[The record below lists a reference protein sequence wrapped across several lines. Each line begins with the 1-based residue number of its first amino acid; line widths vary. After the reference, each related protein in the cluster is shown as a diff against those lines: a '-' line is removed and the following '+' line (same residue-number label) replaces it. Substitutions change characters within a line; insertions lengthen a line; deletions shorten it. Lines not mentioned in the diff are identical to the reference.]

1 MKTIIKEN
9 STAAEL
15 KNIFLDK
22 SRDNQDRYEAIH
34 RYSEVTDPAAFDILK
49 NLAEDRDEGEFL
61 KEDAVR
67 AMGYLKSNK
76 REIDDYL
83 IQLATEGRNKRA
95 AIQSLAVRGKKE
107 AIPFIIDEILNSSDS
122 YLKQD
127 LAQDLKSKFD
137 LNWEERLEM
146 ILNAIK
152 VKNIRPEAIDE
163 EVIVTAI
170 IDEGA
175 ALTVNKDHMIEVLIQ
190 KSIDQDKRMTGV
202 YAKLIVELS
211 SKSQSVAGQK
221 VSEFEIDHNIES
233 VKLKNLR
240 IAIGGDTAIDSLLGV
255 LQTNL
260 EKYFQI
266 PILNLN
272 TDTHQNWKKTI
283 KYAQYGFM
291 MRMIMSVV
299 VFIVGILLLCIS
311 SYAFFMGNSTGE
323 ELFGVG
329 ISFVAGLGT
338 MLTVIYTGPL
348 RQIRESVNDLG
359 IASAAFIAYVHRVL
373 EISHTFSFY
382 YLNQNITFEEME
394 KSSEL
399 IDKAM
404 RNTIELLSDKS
415 AKIEKPKPSGTTTGQ

>member
-1 MKTIIKEN
+1 METKIKEN
-9 STAAEL
+9 STADEL

-34 RYSEVTDPAAFDILK
+34 RYIEVTDPTAFDTLK
-49 NLAEDRDEGEFL
+49 HLIEDRDEGEFL

-67 AMGYLKSNK
+67 AMGYLKSTERK
-76 REIDDYL
+76 IDEYL

-95 AIQSLAVRGKKE
+95 AIQSLAARGTKE

-127 LAQDLKSKFD
+127 LAQKLKSKFD
-137 LNWEERLEM
+137 LNWEERLEKF
-146 ILNAIK
+146 LNAIK

-163 EVIVTAI
+163 EAIVFAI

-175 ALTVNKDHMIEVLIQ
+175 TLTVNKDHIIEVLIR
-190 KSIDQDKRMTGV
+190 KSIDEDKRMTGV

-221 VSEFEIDHNIES
+221 VSEFEIIHNIES
-233 VKLKNLR
+233 VKLKGLR
-240 IAIGGDTAIDSLLGV
+240 IAIGGDTAIDSLMGV

-260 EKYFQI
+260 EKYFQR
-266 PILNLN
+266 PIHDLN

-291 MRMIMSVV
+291 MRMIMSVL
-299 VFIVGILLLCIS
+299 VFIIGILLLCIS
-311 SYAFFMGNSTGE
+311 SYEFFLGNSTGE

-415 AKIEKPKPSGTTTGQ
+415 AKIDTTKPSG